1 MAQYLPI
8 ITVGMNNKQNE
19 QPQYSIGTAAAKLG
33 VSVQTLRLYEN
44 EGLLVIHK
52 TAGNQRLY
60 SDADIER
67 IQCIRRAI
75 NEEKI
80 SIGGIKRIH
89 GMIPCW
95 DIVHCTTEERA
106 QCPSFSQHVGGCW
119 TYEHTHSVCAV
130 NDCRLCD
137 VYKLSSNCEEIKELI
152 IRSSLPRQPEH
163 LETHL

>member
-1 MAQYLPI
+1 
-8 ITVGMNNKQNE
+8 MNNNQNE
-19 QPQYSIGTAAAKLG
+19 QPQYPIGTAAAKLG

-52 TAGNQRLY
+52 TAGNHRLY

-95 DIVHCTTEERA
+95 DIVHCTDEERTH
-106 QCPSFSQHVGGCW
+106 CPSFSQHVGGCW
-119 TYEHTHSVCAV
+119 TYERTHSICAV
-130 NDCRLCD
+130 NNCRLCD

-163 LETHL
+163 HETLI